1 MKNLQV
7 APITYEMARQL
18 VNFKSKECNEV
29 ANALIQ
35 AEFKKEDFEK

>member
-18 VNFKSKECNEV
+18 VKPLKVRNANEV

-35 AEFKKEDFEK
+35 AEFKKRGL